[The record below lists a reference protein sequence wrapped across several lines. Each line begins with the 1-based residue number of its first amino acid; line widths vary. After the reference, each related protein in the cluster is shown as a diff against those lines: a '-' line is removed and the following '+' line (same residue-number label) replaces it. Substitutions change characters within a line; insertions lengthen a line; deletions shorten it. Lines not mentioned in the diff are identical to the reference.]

1 MQTGS
6 IKNNQLEVSS
16 EAQGYEK
23 DHSRLQG
30 LGWCALTSSVIKAPG
45 KVPYHYL
52 QIDLLVAHF
61 IRGVGTQGKRTL
73 DEQPEA
79 VTSFYLL
86 YSFIGDEWFRYHTVR
101 VNFTNSFSIYFACS
115 KEEECTNSGLPFL
128 PLHQVTL
135 VYFTYT
141 RLV

>member
-1 MQTGS
+1 MQTGG

-30 LGWCALTSSVIKAPG
+30 LGWCALTSSVIMAPG

-73 DEQPEA
+73 HEQPEA

-86 YSFIGDEWFRYHTVR
+86 YSFIGAEWFRYHTVC
-101 VNFTNSFSIYFACS
+101 VNFTNSYSACP
-115 KEEECTNSGLPFL
+115 KEE
-128 PLHQVTL
+128 
-135 VYFTYT
+135 
-141 RLV
+141 